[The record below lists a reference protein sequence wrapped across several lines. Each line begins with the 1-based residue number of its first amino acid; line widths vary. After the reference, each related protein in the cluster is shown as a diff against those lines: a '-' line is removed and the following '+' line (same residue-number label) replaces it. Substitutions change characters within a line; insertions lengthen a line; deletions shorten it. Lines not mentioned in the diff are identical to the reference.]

1 MLPEDNKSKS
11 ARPRILVVD
20 DEMMMRVLVC
30 ESLQQAGFE
39 PIEAANGEDAI
50 RLIQECEPDLILLDV
65 LMPGMNG
72 FEVCS
77 WLRREQNDQTTP
89 VLIMTGLEDV
99 ESIDRAYRTGATDFI
114 TKPLNYPV
122 LGHRI
127 RYILRQKEITDQL
140 RISEERLAR
149 TQQTALLGH
158 WETIPGDPFAY
169 VSNTA
174 KDILGE
180 GFKGTKISKEQLF
193 GQMPPE
199 DVKKYLSQLKTGV
212 DTVSRVQFE
221 FKLNKESGEQRI
233 IFLDLEPLVKNGEV
247 VKLVGVFQDISDRR
261 KAEEHIHHLSN
272 YDEVT
277 GLTNRA
283 YFLGKVQNKVNY
295 AEKRRKSIAVFM
307 LGIDNFKVVNQSLGH
322 AAGNQLLVE
331 ISKRLERFIRT
342 RNSNKSLTPSN
353 AISIKINPNSENDL
367 LASLGGDE
375 FALALWGVRQTEEAG
390 WIATAISHLIK
401 APIELNEQE
410 VVVTCSIGINF
421 FPLDGVEPDMLLKN
435 AEAAMHHAKG
445 AGKSC
450 YQLFSES
457 MTWQSTRRL
466 KLESDMRQAEEEQ
479 QFSLHYQP
487 KINIVE
493 GKLSGVEALIRWV
506 HPERGFVSPGEFIPV
521 AEETGQILQIGKW
534 VLETAC
540 KQAKI
545 WADQGTPLCISVNVS
560 MLQLRDYEFC
570 ELVSRM
576 LKKYRLDPSLIQ
588 LELVESMLMDSMDDN
603 SQKMRILR
611 DLGVTIAI
619 DDFGT
624 GYSSMAYLSQLPLDV
639 LKIDKS
645 FIDSLLDDDSPTA
658 IVEATI
664 ALAHALELKVVA
676 EGVEQE
682 VQAKMLSDLGCD
694 EIQGYYY
701 SRPLS
706 TEDFD
711 LWMKGFS
718 GQPAKS

>member
-1 MLPEDNKSKS
+1 
-11 ARPRILVVD
+11 
-20 DEMMMRVLVC
+20 
-30 ESLQQAGFE
+30 
-39 PIEAANGEDAI
+39 
-50 RLIQECEPDLILLDV
+50 
-65 LMPGMNG
+65 
-72 FEVCS
+72 
-77 WLRREQNDQTTP
+77 
-89 VLIMTGLEDV
+89 
-99 ESIDRAYRTGATDFI
+99 
-114 TKPLNYPV
+114 
-122 LGHRI
+122 
-127 RYILRQKEITDQL
+127 
-140 RISEERLAR
+140 
-149 TQQTALLGH
+149 
-158 WETIPGDPFAY
+158 
-169 VSNTA
+169 
-174 KDILGE
+174 
-180 GFKGTKISKEQLF
+180 
-193 GQMPPE
+193 
-199 DVKKYLSQLKTGV
+199 
-212 DTVSRVQFE
+212 
-221 FKLNKESGEQRI
+221 
-233 IFLDLEPLVKNGEV
+233 
-247 VKLVGVFQDISDRR
+247 
-261 KAEEHIHHLSN
+261 
-272 YDEVT
+272 
-277 GLTNRA
+277 
-283 YFLGKVQNKVNY
+283 
-295 AEKRRKSIAVFM
+295 M

-487 KINIVE
+487 KINIAE

-645 FIDSLLDDDSPTA
+645 FIDSLLDDASPTA

-711 LWMKGFS
+711 LWMKDFS